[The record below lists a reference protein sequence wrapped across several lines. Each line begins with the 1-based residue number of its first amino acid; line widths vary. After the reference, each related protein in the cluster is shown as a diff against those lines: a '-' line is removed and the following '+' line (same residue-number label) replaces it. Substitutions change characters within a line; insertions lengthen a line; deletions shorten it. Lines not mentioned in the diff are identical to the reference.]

1 MHRLNDSHMIAPLNG
16 LIKRISCKKEVL
28 SALLLLGLTTT
39 LFHAQTPYYLTVESS
54 PAVSAEGTVYRFY
67 VQMQDATDRMSA
79 VFGND
84 EASLILNTPEGVF
97 NSSLNASWNASGINP
112 AFLPVFPELA
122 EDTYA
127 TIGLTGPAST
137 SGIAGAA
144 DPSIVEDAT
153 QQITPYFLTSGA
165 TSLESTTLTGAS
177 WYVLNTAANGLPD
190 ENMRVLIAQVTTT
203 GSISGQINYQVF
215 PLGVGADQ
223 QQISMPF
230 DGAGVFGLTPA
241 EGCTDA
247 SACNY
252 DSAAGIDD
260 GSCEFDS
267 CAGCTEIQACNYDAE
282 ATIADNASCV
292 FCDCGAST
300 SYTMTVL
307 EEDAVQAGLKRYKF
321 FVNMLDPTDQ
331 ISAVY
336 GNADTV
342 MYVNVPDGAF
352 NTPFNSSW
360 SASGINPAFVTSFP
374 EMVDDTYATIGL
386 TGPASTSGIEGAAD
400 PSIVEDSNQPITPFF
415 LVDGA
420 TSLASDMIVGSSWF
434 VLPDAGNALP
444 DENLQSLI
452 MQVTSS
458 GDVSA
463 TLNVQV
469 FEGGAGSNPVYK
481 TFHVAGPGTY
491 AAVGDGNAC
500 GCTDASACNYDASAT
515 YDDGS
520 CLQTDE
526 CGLCGGDGIAEGACD
541 CDGNVLDECGVCNG
555 NGIAEGACDCD
566 GNVLDECGVCGGDG
580 IAEGACDCEGS
591 ILDECGICGGAG
603 IAQGECDCDGNVLD
617 ECGVCGGDGIAEGE
631 CD

>member
-1 MHRLNDSHMIAPLNG
+1 
-16 LIKRISCKKEVL
+16 
-28 SALLLLGLTTT
+28 
-39 LFHAQTPYYLTVESS
+39 
-54 PAVSAEGTVYRFY
+54 
-67 VQMQDATDRMSA
+67 
-79 VFGND
+79 
-84 EASLILNTPEGVF
+84 
-97 NSSLNASWNASGINP
+97 
-112 AFLPVFPELA
+112 
-122 EDTYA
+122 
-127 TIGLTGPAST
+127 
-137 SGIAGAA
+137 
-144 DPSIVEDAT
+144 
-153 QQITPYFLTSGA
+153 
-165 TSLESTTLTGAS
+165 
-177 WYVLNTAANGLPD
+177 
-190 ENMRVLIAQVTTT
+190 
-203 GSISGQINYQVF
+203 
-215 PLGVGADQ
+215 
-223 QQISMPF
+223 
-230 DGAGVFGLTPA
+230 

-352 NTPFNSSW
+352 NSPFNSSW

-617 ECGVCGGDGIAEGE
+617 ECGVCGGDGIAQGE
-631 CD
+631 CDCEGNTLDALGFCGGTCLADIDEDGVCDTEDGCIDLDACNFADAEALACDFCSCSGGQSAPVGMLLEAHATGLANGMTAYRLYITFDDPQDALTAVMGKEGEALRIETTTSFFQSEGEAFDSYLALGENNISMWGDVAVVSGFEEGQDLVWDTPVGGG